1 MRHTWRDQSRSLTSF
16 RRDGSLWCQAIASLP
31 EVIRS
36 FTVTGPVTQYSA
48 TSSTVSSSI
57 RVMSS
62 HRRIPFNTV
71 IVRCRNETR
80 AGSRSPGHGLSRIAT
95 H

>member
-36 FTVTGPVTQYSA
+36 FTVTWDWLREVHPGVFAEIKPQLTTHLPSEPE
-48 TSSTVSSSI
+48 S
-57 RVMSS
+57 M
-62 HRRIPFNTV
+62 RRMLEYVDEFLAQSDEYPIGGDT
-71 IVRCRNETR
+71 
-80 AGSRSPGHGLSRIAT
+80 
-95 H
+95 